1 MPHVHYF
8 WGMPDEKTLDGILQL
23 HDKIFAN
30 ADEFVKKVP
39 LQPNVLFVVAMIEDH
54 VVGYKIGYS
63 ISENLYYSWYG
74 GIHEEYR
81 GKGIA
86 SILMEHQHRLVK
98 DKGYKRIETKTRNK
112 WRDML
117 ILNIKHGFD
126 ITETFTDDEGIHR
139 IVLEKSLLDNKEE
152 VRRI

>member
-8 WGMPDEKTLDGILQL
+8 WGIPDEKTLDGIVQL
-23 HDKIFAN
+23 HNKIFIN
-30 ADEFVKKVP
+30 ADELVKKAP
-39 LQPNVLFVVAMIEDH
+39 LQPNILFVVAMIADQ

-63 ISENLYYSWYG
+63 LSKDRYYSWYG
-74 GIHEEYR
+74 GVHEEFR

-86 SILMEHQHRLVK
+86 SMLMEHQHRLVK
-98 DKGYKRIETKTRNK
+98 DKDYKIIETKTRNR

-139 IVLEKSLLDNKEE
+139 IVLEKSLLNNKEE
-152 VRRI
+152 W

>member
-1 MPHVHYF
+1 MPHVHDF
-8 WGMPDEKTLDGILQL
+8 WGIPNEKTLDGILQL
-23 HDKIFAN
+23 HNKIFAN
-30 ADEFVKKVP
+30 ADELAKKAP
-39 LQPNVLFVVAMIEDH
+39 LQPNILFVVAMIEDK

-63 ISENLYYSWYG
+63 LSKDRYYSWYG
-74 GIHEEYR
+74 GVHEEFR

-86 SILMEHQHRLVK
+86 SMLLEHQHRIVK
-98 DKGYKRIETKTRNK
+98 DKGYKIIETKTRNK

-139 IVLEKSLLDNKEE
+139 IVLEKSLLNNKEG
-152 VRRI
+152 